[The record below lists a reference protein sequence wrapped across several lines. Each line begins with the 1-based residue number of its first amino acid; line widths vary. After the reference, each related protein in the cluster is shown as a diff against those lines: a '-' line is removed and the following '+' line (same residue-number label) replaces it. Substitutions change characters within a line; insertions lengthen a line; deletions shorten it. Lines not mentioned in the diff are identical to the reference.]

1 MSLPGQ
7 SKSLGMKGLPVIGWD
22 DVWAHKYP
30 RCPKYPEVPRRVS
43 SSTTSQEGCAWVAL
57 TSNDAV
63 HDHNVHHHVQVIH
76 VFVKPKAQG
85 ERIPAGG
92 QALVL
97 IVRGREF
104 HDNAEALGLSDARE
118 DALNTGHSD

>member
-1 MSLPGQ
+1 M
-7 SKSLGMKGLPVIGWD
+7 
-22 DVWAHKYP
+22 
-30 RCPKYPEVPRRVS
+30 
-43 SSTTSQEGCAWVAL
+43 
-57 TSNDAV
+57 
-63 HDHNVHHHVQVIH
+63 HHHVQVIH
-76 VFVKPKAQG
+76 VFVKPKVQG